1 MILTLTFVFLVQGR
15 TCFSDLLYVSFLCS
29 RCPLPPPSLPLLPL
43 LPSSSSPSSCVISL
57 TFFPLLWKI
66 YNIKFTFYLFNVQ
79 FTGIK
84 HIHIVVQ
91 PLPTIHLELFHFP
104 KQKLLTVSGYARSAR
119 KKPFPALTCTLH
131 SHLCLSW
138 SSLYQEKFDWFPLG
152 RKCVC
157 VFIQNTLV
165 AWLPFV
171 SWVA

>member
-1 MILTLTFVFLVQGR
+1 MGFYQFELNCEVKVFLNICRRKMKIVQ
-15 TCFSDLLYVSFLCS
+15 LNEN
-29 RCPLPPPSLPLLPL
+29 
-43 LPSSSSPSSCVISL
+43 
-57 TFFPLLWKI
+57 K
-66 YNIKFTFYLFNVQ
+66 IKFTFYLFNVQ

-104 KQKLLTVSGYARSAR
+104 KQKLWTVSGYARSAR
-119 KKPFPALTCTLH
+119 KKPFPALTRTLH